1 MKNLEQALN
10 IFTSS
15 ANLVIILAFIIMMF
29 GNNRKDRWILFSRS
43 LQFIIILTLIC
54 IPFPPLELKI
64 LQEIYNIAFFD
75 ILGQYDILSYLT
87 FFKFNDSIDVPFIIQ
102 QMQSISF
109 NSRNTFLGLGTVS
122 IILLTYFALVFLAAV
137 FKILIM
143 ISG

>member
-1 MKNLEQALN
+1 MKNLEQTLN

-122 IILLTYFALVFLAAV
+122 IILLAYFALVFLVAV